1 MEHILP
7 YLHKFIFNNQ
17 FQISWSVAIKSIRRK
32 QDHLKSPGKHGEQLS
47 HYNEDEVPLL
57 LDEAKTMWSV
67 GVYHENIVN
76 LQGITAEEDCGILC
90 RV

>member
-1 MEHILP
+1 M
-7 YLHKFIFNNQ
+7 
-17 FQISWSVAIKSIRRK
+17 
-32 QDHLKSPGKHGEQLS
+32 KSPCKNGNPFH

-76 LQGITAEEDCGILC
+76 LQGITAEEDGGILC
-90 RV
+90 RVRNNLQICSLSKCFHLTNHFPT